1 MKTLFAL
8 LLLIPSL
15 SFADNHVYLE
25 LDCSTEM
32 LNGTELGEKRV
43 LVLKDLPLDGSERV
57 DEVPFT
63 GIVYFNNELYLAEV
77 KEEKI
82 TMKFYRDENGERT
95 NNDEDK
101 LIEMVVIDR
110 YEGTIASI
118 WFNDDGSVNRSL
130 SFGGQCEKRALKK
143 KF

>member
-1 MKTLFAL
+1 MKTLL
-8 LLLIPSL
+8 VILLLIPSL

-25 LDCSTEM
+25 LDCSTEL
-32 LNGTELGEKRV
+32 LNGTKLGEKRV
-43 LVLKDLPLDGSERV
+43 LVLKDLGSEWA
-57 DEVPFT
+57 DELPFT

-82 TMKFYRDENGERT
+82 TMKVYLDENGEKT

-118 WFNDDGSVNRSL
+118 WFNDDGSINRSL